1 MVSFSSNYAIG
12 ENSMVQNMS
21 QPPTTTTTLP
31 SSSSQVVQPSFLTRM
46 AMRISR
52 SRWFTF
58 LRRVFHYQNGPRSNL
73 GSNPF
78 NSSTW
83 MMLELIALLV
93 QIISTIFTLTIS
105 KNEKPVWPMRVW
117 IVGYD
122 IGCVLNLLLLHGRY
136 HQINVIQGDSDI
148 ENQTTNEENRYLIY
162 IFIIFSKFF
171 L

>member
-12 ENSMVQNMS
+12 ENSMVQNMC
-21 QPPTTTTTLP
+21 QPPTTTTLS

-93 QIISTIFTLTIS
+93 QIISTTFTLTIS

-122 IGCVLNLLLLHGRY
+122 IGCVLNLLLLYGRY